1 MRGASNQTNAGKPDT
16 SDAVGPQ
23 TALVWQIGTQDRRVR
38 RSTFFGAHAM
48 TRNTSF
54 HDNPV
59 RLRAALARKARLGAI
74 GLLIAASLSG
84 CGVFCGAAGG
94 SGGGV
99 AGGCGTGMRF

>member
-1 MRGASNQTNAGKPDT
+1 
-16 SDAVGPQ
+16 
-23 TALVWQIGTQDRRVR
+23 
-38 RSTFFGAHAM
+38 M

-59 RLRAALARKARLGAI
+59 RLRAALARNARLVAI